1 MEKTS
6 FAMVTANGLAVAPRF
21 FDRSL
26 RVAFFGKRVFRV
38 VLTGLAVA
46 TFSLF
51 QSASTVSAQGR
62 VQILE
67 QCEQAISEGD
77 QTAVADAVAQ
87 VLELRNVPM
96 FMRSMV
102 FKCLKGAT
110 SEDWLYLSE
119 IDRFVRASEA
129 DSAILE
135 AEAAKL
141 AEERALAEEAA
152 KAAEEAVKYA
162 ELVKARVCELRGLV
176 RQYDKTISEAEAA
189 RRDRRI
195 ETLSATVQECSAW
208 FDEAPREALTN
219 DTCNSIFTAGGLPN
233 STISGPSQ
241 LEEILAESAGLS
253 AKRELEAVVSSGM
266 LIEDYMAKWGS
277 QEEADDSYNCSE

>member
-1 MEKTS
+1 
-6 FAMVTANGLAVAPRF
+6 
-21 FDRSL
+21 L
-26 RVAFFGKRVFRV
+26 RVAFFGNRAFRIV
-38 VLTGLAVA
+38 VTGLTVA
-46 TFSLF
+46 TIGLF
-51 QSASTVSAQGR
+51 QSVSTASAQSS

-67 QCEQAISEGD
+67 QCQQAISEGD

-96 FMRSMV
+96 FMNNMV
-102 FKCLKGAT
+102 FECLEIAT
-110 SEDWLYLSE
+110 SEDWLYLPE
-119 IDRFVRASEA
+119 IDRFVKASEA
-129 DSAILE
+129 EAAKLE

-141 AEERALAEEAA
+141 AEERASAEEAA
-152 KAAEEAVKYA
+152 KYA
-162 ELVKARVCELRGLV
+162 ELVRARVCELRGLV

-195 ETLSATVQECSAW
+195 ETLSATVRECSLW
-208 FDEAPREALTN
+208 FDDAPREALTN

-233 STISGPSQ
+233 SPITGPSQ

-266 LIEDYMAKWGS
+266 LIEDYMAKYGS
-277 QEEADDSYNCSE
+277 EEEADSYNCSE